1 MHSTAPIVSV
11 NPQTLAQAA
20 VLLHAGQL
28 CAFPTE
34 TVYGLGAD
42 ATNEDAVL
50 RIYQLK
56 GRPSHNPLIV
66 HVPDVSSAQQLVTSW
81 SPQADRLAQRFWPGP
96 LSLVLPRGPQIP
108 AIVSAGLP
116 TVALRVPSHPVALA
130 LLRAVQRP
138 LAAPSANR
146 SESISPTTAQH
157 VQRSL
162 PRVPLIL
169 DGGPCQL
176 GIESTVVDLTT
187 TPARLLRPGALP
199 LRLLL
204 EELPDLALPSFAIE
218 PALGAHPSP
227 GMMTRHYAP
236 SAPLYLIDEQ
246 QTDWVATLP
255 EPRGLLTHRNLP
267 SLTALCQHL
276 ELLPSSPEAYATD
289 LYAALHRLD
298 DKQVR
303 SIVALRPSQ
312 DNDWRAVLDRL
323 GRAATR

>member
-1 MHSTAPIVSV
+1 MIPKAPIVSV

-20 VLLHAGQL
+20 ALLSDGQL

-42 ATNEDAVL
+42 ATNAEAVL

-56 GRPSHNPLIV
+56 GRPSYNPLIV
-66 HVPDVSSAQQLVTSW
+66 HVPDAQSAQQLVTEW
-81 SPQADRLAQRFWPGP
+81 SPQANRLAQRFWPGP
-96 LSLVLPRGPQIP
+96 LSLVLPRGPHIP
-108 AIVSAGLP
+108 DIVSAGLP

-130 LLRAVQRP
+130 LLQTVRRP

-146 SESISPTTAQH
+146 SESLSPTTAQH

-162 PRVPLIL
+162 PNVPLIL
-169 DGGPCQL
+169 DGGPCLL

-187 TPARLLRPGALP
+187 QPPRLLRPGALP

-204 EELPDLALPSFAIE
+204 EELPDLQLPSFAIE
-218 PALGAHPSP
+218 QPTGAHPSP

-236 SAPLYLIDEQ
+236 SAPLHLIDESQ
-246 QTDWVATLP
+246 ADWVASLP
-255 EPRGLLTHRNLP
+255 EPRGLVTHRQLP
-267 SLTALCQHL
+267 SVTPLCQHL
-276 ELLPSSPEAYATD
+276 ELLPSSPEAYAAD

-298 DKQVR
+298 DQQVR
-303 SIVALRPSQ
+303 SIVVLRPSQ
-312 DNDWRAVLDRL
+312 DNDWRAILDRL
-323 GRAATR
+323 GRAAAR

>member
-1 MHSTAPIVSV
+1 MIPKAPIVSV

-20 VLLHAGQL
+20 ALLSDGQL

-42 ATNEDAVL
+42 ATNAEAVL

-56 GRPSHNPLIV
+56 GRPSYNPLIV
-66 HVPDVSSAQQLVTSW
+66 HVPDPQSAQQLVTEW
-81 SPQADRLAQRFWPGP
+81 SPQANRLAQRFWPGP
-96 LSLVLPRGPQIP
+96 LSLVLPRGPHIP
-108 AIVSAGLP
+108 DIVSAGLP

-130 LLRAVQRP
+130 LLQTVRQP

-146 SESISPTTAQH
+146 SESLSPTTAQH

-162 PRVPLIL
+162 PNVPLIL
-169 DGGPCQL
+169 DGGPCLL

-187 TPARLLRPGALP
+187 QPPRLLRPGALP

-204 EELPDLALPSFAIE
+204 EELPDLQLPSFAIE
-218 PALGAHPSP
+218 QPTGAHPSP

-236 SAPLYLIDEQ
+236 SAPLHLIDESQ
-246 QTDWVATLP
+246 ADWVASLP
-255 EPRGLLTHRNLP
+255 EPRGLVTHRQLP
-267 SLTALCQHL
+267 SVTPLCQHL
-276 ELLPSSPEAYATD
+276 ELLPSSPEAYAAD

-298 DKQVR
+298 DQQVR
-303 SIVALRPSQ
+303 SIVVLRPSQ
-312 DNDWRAVLDRL
+312 DNDWRAILDRL
-323 GRAATR
+323 GRAAAR

>member
-1 MHSTAPIVSV
+1 MPSKAPIVSV

-20 VLLHAGQL
+20 ALLHAGQL

-42 ATNEDAVL
+42 ATREEAVQ

-56 GRPSHNPLIV
+56 GRPSNNPLIV
-66 HVPDVSSAQQLVTSW
+66 HVPDVASAQQLVSSW
-81 SPQADRLAQRFWPGP
+81 SPQAERLAQRFWPGP
-96 LSLVLPRGPQIP
+96 LSLVLPRGPKIP

-130 LLRAVQRP
+130 LLQTVQRP

-146 SESISPTTAQH
+146 SESVSPTTAQH

-162 PRVPLIL
+162 PDVPMIL

-187 TPARLLRPGALP
+187 QPVRLLRPGALP
-199 LRLLL
+199 LRVLL
-204 EELPDLALPSFAIE
+204 EELPDLVLPSFAIE
-218 PALGAHPSP
+218 PTHGALPSP

-236 SAPLYLIDEQ
+236 SAPLYLIEQ
-246 QTDWVATLP
+246 DDPAWVATLP
-255 EPRGLLTHRNLP
+255 KPCGLITHRDLP
-267 SLTALCQHL
+267 SLRTLCQHI

-303 SIVALRPSQ
+303 SIVALRPNQ

-323 GRAATR
+323 ERAATR

>member
-1 MHSTAPIVSV
+1 MSSKAPIVSV

-20 VLLHAGQL
+20 ALLHAGQL

-42 ATNEDAVL
+42 ATREEAVQ

-56 GRPSHNPLIV
+56 GRPSNNPLIV
-66 HVPDVSSAQQLVTSW
+66 HVPDVSSARQLVSSW
-81 SPQADRLAQRFWPGP
+81 SPQAERLAQRFWPGP
-96 LSLVLPRGPQIP
+96 LSLVLPRGPKIP

-130 LLRAVQRP
+130 LLQTVQRP

-146 SESISPTTAQH
+146 SESVSPTTAQH

-162 PRVPLIL
+162 PDVPLIL

-187 TPARLLRPGALP
+187 QPVRLLRPGALP
-199 LRLLL
+199 LRVLL
-204 EELPDLALPSFAIE
+204 EELPDLVLPSFAIE
-218 PALGAHPSP
+218 PAHGALPSP

-236 SAPLYLIDEQ
+236 SVPLYLFDQ
-246 QTDWVATLP
+246 DDPDWVATLP
-255 EPRGLLTHRNLP
+255 KPCGLITHRDLP
-267 SLTALCQHL
+267 SLRTLCQHI

-303 SIVALRPSQ
+303 SIVALRPNQ

-323 GRAATR
+323 ERAATR

>member
-1 MHSTAPIVSV
+1 MIPKAPIVSV

-20 VLLHAGQL
+20 ALLSDGQL

-42 ATNEDAVL
+42 ATNAEAVL

-56 GRPSHNPLIV
+56 GRPSYNPLIV
-66 HVPDVSSAQQLVTSW
+66 HVPDAQSAQQLVTEW
-81 SPQADRLAQRFWPGP
+81 SPQANRLAQRFWPGP
-96 LSLVLPRGPQIP
+96 LSLVLPRGPHIP
-108 AIVSAGLP
+108 DIVSAGLP

-130 LLRAVQRP
+130 LLQTVRRP

-146 SESISPTTAQH
+146 SESLSPTTAQH

-162 PRVPLIL
+162 PNVPLIL
-169 DGGPCQL
+169 DGGPCLL

-187 TPARLLRPGALP
+187 QPPRLLRPGALP

-204 EELPDLALPSFAIE
+204 EELPDLQLPSFAIE
-218 PALGAHPSP
+218 QPTGAHPSP

-236 SAPLYLIDEQ
+236 SAALHLIDESQ
-246 QTDWVATLP
+246 ADWVASLP
-255 EPRGLLTHRNLP
+255 EPRGLVTHRQLP
-267 SLTALCQHL
+267 SVTPLCQHL
-276 ELLPSSPEAYATD
+276 ELLPSSPEAYAAD

-298 DKQVR
+298 DQQVR
-303 SIVALRPSQ
+303 SIVVLRPSQ
-312 DNDWRAVLDRL
+312 DNDWRAILDRL
-323 GRAATR
+323 GRAAAR

>member
-1 MHSTAPIVSV
+1 MIPKAPIVSV

-20 VLLHAGQL
+20 ALLSDGQL

-42 ATNEDAVL
+42 ATNAEAVL

-56 GRPSHNPLIV
+56 GRPSYNPLIV
-66 HVPDVSSAQQLVTSW
+66 HVPDPQSAQQLVTEW
-81 SPQADRLAQRFWPGP
+81 SPQANRLAQRFWPGP
-96 LSLVLPRGPQIP
+96 LSLVLPRGPHIP
-108 AIVSAGLP
+108 DIVSAGLP

-130 LLRAVQRP
+130 LLQTVRRP

-146 SESISPTTAQH
+146 SESLSPTTAQH

-162 PRVPLIL
+162 PNVPLIL
-169 DGGPCQL
+169 DGGPCLL

-187 TPARLLRPGALP
+187 QPPRLLRPGALP

-204 EELPDLALPSFAIE
+204 EELPDLQLPSFAIE
-218 PALGAHPSP
+218 QPTGAHPSP

-236 SAPLYLIDEQ
+236 SAPLHLIDESQ
-246 QTDWVATLP
+246 ADWVASLP
-255 EPRGLLTHRNLP
+255 EPRGLVTHRQLP
-267 SLTALCQHL
+267 SVTPLCQHL
-276 ELLPSSPEAYATD
+276 ELLPSSPEAYAAD

-298 DKQVR
+298 DQQVR
-303 SIVALRPSQ
+303 SIVVLRPSQ
-312 DNDWRAVLDRL
+312 DNDWRAILDRL
-323 GRAATR
+323 GRAAAR

>member
-1 MHSTAPIVSV
+1 MIPKAPIVSV

-20 VLLHAGQL
+20 ALLSDGQL

-42 ATNEDAVL
+42 ATNADAVL

-56 GRPSHNPLIV
+56 GRPSYNPLIV
-66 HVPDVSSAQQLVTSW
+66 HVPDAQSAQQLVTEW
-81 SPQADRLAQRFWPGP
+81 SPQANRLAQRFWPGP
-96 LSLVLPRGPQIP
+96 LSLVLPRGPHIP
-108 AIVSAGLP
+108 DIVSAGLP

-130 LLRAVQRP
+130 LLQTVRRP

-146 SESISPTTAQH
+146 SESLSPTTAQH

-162 PRVPLIL
+162 PNVPLIL
-169 DGGPCQL
+169 DGGPCLL

-187 TPARLLRPGALP
+187 QPPRLLRPGALP

-204 EELPDLALPSFAIE
+204 EELPDLQLPSFAIE
-218 PALGAHPSP
+218 QPTGAHPSP

-236 SAPLYLIDEQ
+236 SAPLHLIDESQ
-246 QTDWVATLP
+246 ADWVASLP
-255 EPRGLLTHRNLP
+255 EPRGLVTHRQLP
-267 SLTALCQHL
+267 SVTPLCQHL
-276 ELLPSSPEAYATD
+276 ELLPSSPEAYAAD

-298 DKQVR
+298 DQQVR
-303 SIVALRPSQ
+303 SIVVLRPSQ
-312 DNDWRAVLDRL
+312 DNDWRAILDRL
-323 GRAATR
+323 GRAAAR

>member
-1 MHSTAPIVSV
+1 MMPKAPIVSV

-20 VLLHAGQL
+20 ALLSDGQL

-42 ATNEDAVL
+42 ATNAEAVL

-56 GRPSHNPLIV
+56 GRPSYNPLIV
-66 HVPDVSSAQQLVTSW
+66 HVPDAQSAQQLVTEW
-81 SPQADRLAQRFWPGP
+81 SPQANRLAQRFWPGP
-96 LSLVLPRGPQIP
+96 LSLVLPRGPHIP
-108 AIVSAGLP
+108 DIVSAGLP

-130 LLRAVQRP
+130 LLQTVRRP

-146 SESISPTTAQH
+146 SESLSPTTAQH

-162 PRVPLIL
+162 PNVPLIL
-169 DGGPCQL
+169 DGGPCLL

-187 TPARLLRPGALP
+187 QPPRLLRPGALP

-204 EELPDLALPSFAIE
+204 EELPDLQLPSFAIE
-218 PALGAHPSP
+218 QPTGAHPSP

-236 SAPLYLIDEQ
+236 SAPLHLIDESQ
-246 QTDWVATLP
+246 ADWVASLP
-255 EPRGLLTHRNLP
+255 EPRGLVTHRQLP
-267 SLTALCQHL
+267 SVTPLCQHL
-276 ELLPSSPEAYATD
+276 ELLPSSPEAYAAD

-298 DKQVR
+298 DQQVR
-303 SIVALRPSQ
+303 SIVVLRPSQ
-312 DNDWRAVLDRL
+312 DNDWRAILDRL
-323 GRAATR
+323 GRAAAR

>member
-1 MHSTAPIVSV
+1 MIPKAPIVSV

-20 VLLHAGQL
+20 ALLSDGQL

-42 ATNEDAVL
+42 ATNAEAVL

-56 GRPSHNPLIV
+56 GRPSYNPLIV
-66 HVPDVSSAQQLVTSW
+66 HVPDAQSAQQLVTEW
-81 SPQADRLAQRFWPGP
+81 SPQANRLAQRFWPGP
-96 LSLVLPRGPQIP
+96 LSLVLPRGPHIP
-108 AIVSAGLP
+108 DIVSAGLP

-130 LLRAVQRP
+130 LLQTVRRP

-146 SESISPTTAQH
+146 SESLSPTTAQH

-162 PRVPLIL
+162 PNVPLIL
-169 DGGPCQL
+169 DGGPCLL

-187 TPARLLRPGALP
+187 QPPRLLRPGALP

-204 EELPDLALPSFAIE
+204 EELPDLQLPSFAIE
-218 PALGAHPSP
+218 QPTGAHPSP

-236 SAPLYLIDEQ
+236 SAPLHLIDESQ
-246 QTDWVATLP
+246 ADLVASLP
-255 EPRGLLTHRNLP
+255 EPRGLVTHRQLP
-267 SLTALCQHL
+267 SVTPLCQHL
-276 ELLPSSPEAYATD
+276 ELLPSSPEAYAAD

-298 DKQVR
+298 DQQVR
-303 SIVALRPSQ
+303 SIVVLRPSQ
-312 DNDWRAVLDRL
+312 DNDWRAILDRL
-323 GRAATR
+323 GRAAAR

>member
-1 MHSTAPIVSV
+1 MIPKAPIVSV

-20 VLLHAGQL
+20 ALLSDGQL

-42 ATNEDAVL
+42 ATNAEAVL

-56 GRPSHNPLIV
+56 GRPSYNPLIV
-66 HVPDVSSAQQLVTSW
+66 HVPDAQSAQQLVTEW
-81 SPQADRLAQRFWPGP
+81 SPQANRLAQRFWPGP
-96 LSLVLPRGPQIP
+96 LSLVLPRGPHIP
-108 AIVSAGLP
+108 DIVSAGLP

-130 LLRAVQRP
+130 LLQTVRRP

-146 SESISPTTAQH
+146 SESLSPTTAQH

-162 PRVPLIL
+162 PNVPLIL
-169 DGGPCQL
+169 DGGPCLL

-187 TPARLLRPGALP
+187 QPPRLLRPGALP

-204 EELPDLALPSFAIE
+204 EELPDLQLPSFAIE
-218 PALGAHPSP
+218 QPTGAHPSP

-236 SAPLYLIDEQ
+236 SAPLHLIDESQ
-246 QTDWVATLP
+246 ADWVASLP
-255 EPRGLLTHRNLP
+255 EPRGLVTHRQLP
-267 SLTALCQHL
+267 SVTSLCQHL
-276 ELLPSSPEAYATD
+276 ELLPSSPEAYAAD

-298 DKQVR
+298 DQQVR
-303 SIVALRPSQ
+303 SIVVLRPSQ
-312 DNDWRAVLDRL
+312 DNDWRAILDRL
-323 GRAATR
+323 GRAAAR

>member
-1 MHSTAPIVSV
+1 MIPKAPIVSV

-20 VLLHAGQL
+20 ALLSDGQL

-42 ATNEDAVL
+42 ATNAEAVL

-56 GRPSHNPLIV
+56 GRPSYNPLIV
-66 HVPDVSSAQQLVTSW
+66 HVPDAQSAQQLVTEW
-81 SPQADRLAQRFWPGP
+81 SPQANRLAQRFWPGP
-96 LSLVLPRGPQIP
+96 LSLVLPRGPHIP
-108 AIVSAGLP
+108 DIVSAGLP

-130 LLRAVQRP
+130 LLQTVRRP

-146 SESISPTTAQH
+146 SESLSPTTARH

-162 PRVPLIL
+162 PNVPLIL
-169 DGGPCQL
+169 DGGPCLL

-187 TPARLLRPGALP
+187 QPPRLLRPGALP

-204 EELPDLALPSFAIE
+204 EELPDLQLPSFAIE
-218 PALGAHPSP
+218 QPTGAHPSP

-236 SAPLYLIDEQ
+236 SAPLHLIDESQ
-246 QTDWVATLP
+246 ADWVASLP
-255 EPRGLLTHRNLP
+255 EPRGLVTHRQLP
-267 SLTALCQHL
+267 SVTPLCQHL
-276 ELLPSSPEAYATD
+276 ELLPSSPEAYAAD

-298 DKQVR
+298 DQQVR
-303 SIVALRPSQ
+303 SIVVLRPSQ
-312 DNDWRAVLDRL
+312 DNDWRAILDRL
-323 GRAATR
+323 GRAAAR

>member
-1 MHSTAPIVSV
+1 MPKAPIVSV

-20 VLLHAGQL
+20 ALLSDGQL

-42 ATNEDAVL
+42 ATNAEAVL

-56 GRPSHNPLIV
+56 GRPSYNPLIV
-66 HVPDVSSAQQLVTSW
+66 HVPDAQSAQQLVTEW
-81 SPQADRLAQRFWPGP
+81 SPQANRLAQRFWPGP
-96 LSLVLPRGPQIP
+96 LSLVLPRGPHIP
-108 AIVSAGLP
+108 DIVSAGLP

-130 LLRAVQRP
+130 LLQTVRRP

-146 SESISPTTAQH
+146 SESLSPTTAQH

-162 PRVPLIL
+162 PNVPLIL
-169 DGGPCQL
+169 DGGPCLL

-187 TPARLLRPGALP
+187 QPPRLLRPGALP

-204 EELPDLALPSFAIE
+204 EELPDLQLPSFAIE
-218 PALGAHPSP
+218 QPTGAHPSP

-236 SAPLYLIDEQ
+236 SAPLHLIDESQ
-246 QTDWVATLP
+246 ADWVASLP
-255 EPRGLLTHRNLP
+255 EPRGLVTHRQLP
-267 SLTALCQHL
+267 SVTPLCQHL
-276 ELLPSSPEAYATD
+276 ELLPSSPEAYAAD

-298 DKQVR
+298 DQQVR
-303 SIVALRPSQ
+303 SIVVLRPSQ
-312 DNDWRAVLDRL
+312 DNDWRAILDRL
-323 GRAATR
+323 GRAAAR

>member
-1 MHSTAPIVSV
+1 MIPKAPIVSV

-20 VLLHAGQL
+20 ALLSDGQL

-42 ATNEDAVL
+42 ATNAEAVL

-56 GRPSHNPLIV
+56 GRPSYNPLIV
-66 HVPDVSSAQQLVTSW
+66 HVPDAQSAQQLVTEW
-81 SPQADRLAQRFWPGP
+81 SPQANRLAQRFWPGP
-96 LSLVLPRGPQIP
+96 LSLVLPRGPHIP
-108 AIVSAGLP
+108 DIVSAGLP

-130 LLRAVQRP
+130 LLQTVRRP

-146 SESISPTTAQH
+146 SESLSPTTAQH

-162 PRVPLIL
+162 PNVPLIL
-169 DGGPCQL
+169 DGGPCLL

-187 TPARLLRPGALP
+187 QPPRLLRPGALP

-204 EELPDLALPSFAIE
+204 EELPDLQLPSFAIE
-218 PALGAHPSP
+218 QPTGAHPSP

-236 SAPLYLIDEQ
+236 SAPLHLIDESQ
-246 QTDWVATLP
+246 ADWVASLP
-255 EPRGLLTHRNLP
+255 EPRGLVTHRQIP
-267 SLTALCQHL
+267 SVTPLCQHL
-276 ELLPSSPEAYATD
+276 ELLPSSPEAYAAD

-298 DKQVR
+298 DQQVR
-303 SIVALRPSQ
+303 SIVVLRPSQ
-312 DNDWRAVLDRL
+312 DNDWRAILDRL
-323 GRAATR
+323 GRAAAR